1 MVAGDSAH
9 EMIISSMLPILIAI
23 SSADLVK
30 RPPTLGAS
38 AKRWSYLGFRVQ
50 GLGFRVQGS
59 GFKHELKEVVV
70 QDLPDVG

>member
-1 MVAGDSAH
+1 MWVRGYVWTRCSCVYVDPH

-50 GLGFRVQGS
+50 GLGFRVQG
-59 GFKHELKEVVV
+59 
-70 QDLPDVG
+70 